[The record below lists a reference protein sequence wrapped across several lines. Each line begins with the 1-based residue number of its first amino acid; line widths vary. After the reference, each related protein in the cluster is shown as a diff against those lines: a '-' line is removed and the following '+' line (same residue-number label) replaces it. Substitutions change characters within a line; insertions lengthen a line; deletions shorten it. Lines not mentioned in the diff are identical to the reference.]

1 MSLLAE
7 AAVFL
12 GAAVLAVPIMTRL
25 GLGSVIGFIVA
36 GVLIGPS
43 GFGLISEVES
53 TLHFAELG
61 VVFLLFLIGLELQ
74 PSRLW
79 QMRGLVFG
87 LGAFQMAGTT
97 LGLSA
102 VMMFAGFDWKP
113 AIVLALALS
122 LSSTAFALQVLAE
135 RSELAAPHGR
145 ASFGVLL
152 FQDLMV
158 IPILAILPVLADPSA
173 ALSEGTADDTWFR
186 ALQAGAVLLGLLG
199 VGRYLVRPLLAF
211 TASAKAQE
219 VSTAA
224 ALLVVVGTAIAVESA
239 GLSMAL
245 GAFVAGVLLSESE
258 FRHELEANIAPFK
271 GLLLGLFFMSVGM
284 ATRPASALE
293 RPLQLLALLL
303 VLLVVKTAVLLMVGT
318 FARRWGNL
326 QNTRSRFAFAIVLSQ
341 GGEFAF
347 VILREALEGHVLS
360 HAMHDLVVLA
370 VTLSMMTT
378 PLLIRLVDM
387 EAKGDEAARP
397 HDAIEGEAGRV
408 ILAGF
413 GRYGQIVARVLR
425 MKRIP
430 FTALEADASQVDFVR
445 RFGNKIFYGDASRVE
460 LLRAA
465 GAESAE
471 VFVLAVGEVEDSIR
485 IATTVR
491 THFPHLPVFARARDR
506 AHAHSLH
513 ALGAR
518 VIHRETF
525 FSSLQTAQ
533 DVMQALGLTETEA
546 RRATRVFRQ
555 HDEKVLAEQF
565 EMRHDESALVSH
577 ARRANEELEELFD
590 QDKAE
595 LT

>member
-1 MSLLAE
+1 MNLLEE
-7 AAVFL
+7 AAIFL
-12 GAAVLAVPIMTRL
+12 GAAVIAVPIMTRL

-36 GVLIGPS
+36 GALIGPS
-43 GFGLISEVES
+43 GFGLIAEVES

-79 QMRGLVFG
+79 AMRGVVFG
-87 LGAFQMAGTT
+87 LGSLQMAGTT
-97 LGLSA
+97 AALSL
-102 VMMFAGFDWKP
+102 VMILSGFDWKP
-113 AIVLALALS
+113 ALVLALALS

-145 ASFGVLL
+145 AGFGVLL

-173 ALSEGTADDTWFR
+173 ALSESTPDDTWYR
-186 ALQAGAVLLGLLG
+186 ASQAAAVLIGLLV
-199 VGRYLVRPLLAF
+199 VGRFLIRPLLSF
-211 TASAKAQE
+211 TVSARAQE

-245 GAFVAGVLLSESE
+245 GAFMAGVLLAESE
-258 FRHELEANIAPFK
+258 FRHELEANVAPFK

-284 ATRPASALE
+284 ATRPAAALE
-293 RPLQLLALLL
+293 RPFQLAALVL
-303 VLLVVKTAVLLMVGT
+303 VLLAVKATVLFAVGST
-318 FARRWGNL
+318 ARRWSQLGQL
-326 QNTRSRFAFAIVLSQ
+326 RSRFAFAIVLSQ

-347 VILREALEGHVLS
+347 VILREALEGHIVS

-378 PLLIRLVDM
+378 PLLIRLVDG
-387 EAKGDEAARP
+387 ETRSGESNRP

-430 FTALEADASQVDFVR
+430 FTALEADATQVDFVR

-460 LLRAA
+460 MLRAA
-465 GAESAE
+465 GAEEAE
-471 VFVLAVGEVEDSIR
+471 VFVLAVGEVENSVK
-485 IATTVR
+485 IAETVR

-506 AHAHSLH
+506 DHAHVLH

-525 FSSLQTAQ
+525 FSSLRTAE
-533 DVMQALGLTETEA
+533 DVLQALGLTGAEA
-546 RRATRVFRQ
+546 GQAVRVFKQ
-555 HDEKVLAEQF
+555 HDEKVLDEQF
-565 EMRHDESALVSH
+565 EMRGDQSALVSH
-577 ARRANEELEELFD
+577 ARRANAELEELFD
-590 QDKAE
+590 QDKAS
-595 LT
+595 LV